1 VCPPGCDRLP
11 GRNTIPEQI
20 AADKSPYYRALEEA
34 DLAFK
39 DGQLDLT
46 AMEELLSEL
55 LARQL
60 LSVHA
65 AATAAEDAGSGNP
78 RLFH

>member
-1 VCPPGCDRLP
+1 
-11 GRNTIPEQI
+11 
-20 AADKSPYYRALEEA
+20 
-34 DLAFK
+34 
-39 DGQLDLT
+39 
-46 AMEELLSEL
+46 MEELLSEL